1 MSWMPCEFLSRME
14 ANIEKECSALGGLF
28 QTIVTDLKSSTP
40 VWEDFLSKATKLHSQ
55 LKTTAL
61 AAAVFLDSFQKVADM
76 ATNTRGAT
84 KELGAALTR
93 MCIRHRSIEGKLRHF
108 SSAILEQLVTP
119 LQDRMEDW
127 KKDAT
132 QLDKDH
138 AKEYKKARQDIKK
151 KSADTLRLQK
161 KAKKGKAD
169 VQTQLDTALAGVNEL
184 YQALEE
190 AEKNAVRNALITER
204 SRFCVFVSCMQPVV
218 EEELGMLEEITHL
231 QSVLDDMVKMS
242 AQPYQLP
249 PASEQVITDLM
260 SGESTPW
267 GQFHTP
273 PSSPSSI
280 GSRKS
285 SMCSLSSINSSDSR
299 SSGSPSA
306 HFRYRSLSQ
315 PPPPPMRL
323 SSVSSH
329 DSGFMS
335 QDTLFLRPPSP
346 SNFSDSSAN
355 QAATLQRRNTWNTWG
370 HGSMG
375 STMERRRKPLSG
387 VFAGVSEMSENP
399 VKYLEAVLS
408 QMTVAIEENEPPP
421 PPPPVLGHIH
431 SSSEHTPSSTTSPSP
446 TSPLPPP
453 LANTWTPPP
462 LLARTQPPSRRL
474 EQLPAVLPWFDP
486 PCDELWGG
494 HATGSLPL
502 APVNKPP
509 LPEKPMV
516 TVKAQK
522 SDSGFVSSLVPDF
535 NAPAP
540 EQVIP
545 QPVYVNVND
554 LGCIAAAQRNRNSIV
569 TTTAGSQSP
578 TTTSSS
584 SGGSDADGSL
594 ALALS
599 RTLSSHQSRSSL
611 GSSGYNTQTT
621 TPSCSEDTISTQ
633 ESDYSSIGGEDVEGD
648 FDKSSTIP
656 RSGDFSCA
664 YRPTSTPKRPAST
677 AGIPMVAPAGQVQV
691 TPGGVAR
698 RSSSMCGPRP
708 PPPVRRSCSTP
719 SAALLNRL
727 AAAQAQFP
735 LPPHPAM
742 EGGLAQEPI
751 KEVGGGD
758 PVRDTTPSSSAT
770 STPTRPALHRTASL
784 TSASPPDTGAAMTVP
799 DIRDSLLEAIK
810 RGVKLR
816 PVSAVNDRSAP
827 KVT

>member
-108 SSAILEQLVTP
+108 SSAILEKLVTP

-161 KAKKGKAD
+161 KAKKAHNMHFNQACLLGKAD
-169 VQTQLDTALAGVNEL
+169 VQTQLDTALQGVNEL

-355 QAATLQRRNTWNTWG
+355 Q
-370 HGSMG
+370 
-375 STMERRRKPLSG
+375 
-387 VFAGVSEMSENP
+387 MSENP

-462 LLARTQPPSRRL
+462 SSPGLNPPLAGWSNSLPSSPGLTPPATSM
-474 EQLPAVLPWFDP
+474 
-486 PCDELWGG
+486 WGG

-584 SGGSDADGSL
+584 SGGSDGDGSL

-677 AGIPMVAPAGQVQV
+677 AGIPMVVPAGQVQV

>member
-108 SSAILEQLVTP
+108 SSAILEKLVTP

-161 KAKKGKAD
+161 KAKKAHNMHFNQACLLGKAD
-169 VQTQLDTALAGVNEL
+169 VQTQLDTALQGVNEL

-355 QAATLQRRNTWNTWG
+355 Q
-370 HGSMG
+370 
-375 STMERRRKPLSG
+375 
-387 VFAGVSEMSENP
+387 
-399 VKYLEAVLS
+399 
-408 QMTVAIEENEPPP
+408 MTVAIEENEPPP

-462 LLARTQPPSRRL
+462 SSPGLNPPLAGWSNSLPSSPGLTPPATSM
-474 EQLPAVLPWFDP
+474 
-486 PCDELWGG
+486 WGG

-584 SGGSDADGSL
+584 SGGSDGDGSL

-677 AGIPMVAPAGQVQV
+677 AGIPMVVPAGQVQV

>member
-1 MSWMPCEFLSRME
+1 ME

-61 AAAVFLDSFQKVADM
+61 VAAVFLDSFQKVADM

-108 SSAILEQLVTP
+108 SSAILEKLVTP

-169 VQTQLDTALAGVNEL
+169 VQTQLDTALQGVNEL

-355 QAATLQRRNTWNTWG
+355 Q
-370 HGSMG
+370 
-375 STMERRRKPLSG
+375 
-387 VFAGVSEMSENP
+387 MSENP

-431 SSSEHTPSSTTSPSP
+431 VHSSSENTPSSTTSPSP

-462 LLARTQPPSRRL
+462 SSPGLNPPLAGWSSSLPSSPGLTPPATSM
-474 EQLPAVLPWFDP
+474 
-486 PCDELWGG
+486 WGG

-516 TVKAQK
+516 TVKPQK
-522 SDSGFVSSLVPDF
+522 SDSAYVSSLVPDF

-677 AGIPMVAPAGQVQV
+677 AGIPTLAPAGQVQV

-735 LPPHPAM
+735 LPPHPTA
-742 EGGLAQEPI
+742 EGGLAHEPI
-751 KEVGGGD
+751 KEVGVGD

-770 STPTRPALHRTASL
+770 STPTRPALHRTSSL

-799 DIRDSLLEAIK
+799 DIRNSLLAAIK
-810 RGVKLR
+810 KGVKLR
-816 PVSAVNDRSAP
+816 PVAAVNDRSAP

>member
-1 MSWMPCEFLSRME
+1 ME

-61 AAAVFLDSFQKVADM
+61 VAAVFLDSFQKVADM

-108 SSAILEQLVTP
+108 SSAILEKLVTP

-169 VQTQLDTALAGVNEL
+169 VQTQLDTALQGVNEL

-355 QAATLQRRNTWNTWG
+355 Q
-370 HGSMG
+370 
-375 STMERRRKPLSG
+375 
-387 VFAGVSEMSENP
+387 
-399 VKYLEAVLS
+399 
-408 QMTVAIEENEPPP
+408 MTVAIEENEPPP

-431 SSSEHTPSSTTSPSP
+431 VHSSSENTPSSTTSPSP

-462 LLARTQPPSRRL
+462 SSPGLNPPLAGWSSSLPSSPGLTPPATSM
-474 EQLPAVLPWFDP
+474 
-486 PCDELWGG
+486 WGG

-516 TVKAQK
+516 TVKPQK
-522 SDSGFVSSLVPDF
+522 SDSAYVSSLVPDF

-677 AGIPMVAPAGQVQV
+677 AGIPTLAPAGQVQV

-735 LPPHPAM
+735 LPPHPTA
-742 EGGLAQEPI
+742 EGGLAHEPI
-751 KEVGGGD
+751 KEVGVGD

-770 STPTRPALHRTASL
+770 STPTRPALHRTSSL

-799 DIRDSLLEAIK
+799 DIRNSLLAAIK
-810 RGVKLR
+810 KGVKLR
-816 PVSAVNDRSAP
+816 PVAAVNDRSAP